1 MDSYILISPHAAV
14 RNKNKSTETN
24 DGALAGRDPSPLL
37 G

>member
-14 RNKNKSTETN
+14 RNKTKTTETN
-24 DGALAGRDPSPLL
+24 DGVLAGRGPSPLL